1 MIARVVRAFL
11 LVTAMLMH
19 LAVPAHDGEH
29 ADDGSYLSH
38 LPYDEVSAD
47 RLTLFRGMPVH
58 REAVPMLRRMWR
70 DTAKDDVFLVMT
82 SGFRTIEQ
90 QARLFYRD
98 ASARSLEEIA
108 RTVAPPGHSEHH
120 TGLAFDFDDGRNPAN
135 LDQSF
140 EHTKAGR
147 WLLKNAHRYGLHLS
161 FPRNNLRNI
170 SYEPWHYFMKD
181 LHDALARVPSTVP
194 ENAMVR

>member
-47 RLTLFRGMPVH
+47 RLTLFRGMPVY

-108 RTVAPPGHSEHH
+108 RTVCPSGPQRAPHRSGLRFRTMAAIPRTSIKASNTRKRGGGCSKTPIAMGFTFHFPGTIFGIFRMSLG
-120 TGLAFDFDDGRNPAN
+120 TT
-135 LDQSF
+135 S
-140 EHTKAGR
+140 
-147 WLLKNAHRYGLHLS
+147 
-161 FPRNNLRNI
+161 
-170 SYEPWHYFMKD
+170 
-181 LHDALARVPSTVP
+181 
-194 ENAMVR
+194 